1 MNKHQIAPQNIMV
14 SLETLPGTGKIQRKC
29 ACGNH
34 TLAGGECAEC
44 HKKRL
49 QGKAP
54 NHHEPDTAP
63 PIVHEVL
70 RSSGQPLD
78 PATRAFMEPR
88 FGRDFSGVRVHTDG
102 KAAQSA
108 QSVNALAYTV
118 GQDVVFDNGQYMPK
132 TDRGRRLLA
141 HELTHVMQQTRS
153 GGIRLDRKKAPT
165 NFGEFETTKFVESN
179 SRGVE
184 IILKFHPEESKVDAK
199 KIALAQ
205 SVKATHEGGAAYV
218 PNPTMANRMAP
229 GGKPGAGYVIDA
241 SGKTN
246 NPIYFDTKNLG
257 PTENLKDTPSSA
269 NTSANPTVLG
279 VNTHYELG
287 HCYKARSTDAAKKK
301 HPAGLYDQPQGRK
314 KKGAGMMFE
323 TAAFAIDGADTGKYY
338 GSVKWGYKLE
348 GTEAAP
354 TVAKIDID
362 EASKGTP
369 TANFIEPAKL
379 WNVGKTQGTL
389 KVIADPATVYKMDGS
404 TTETLAKETKIKQ
417 LDTVGGGT
425 EAMIK
430 AEVLNANGT
439 GSGKLIFINV
449 SDVKDMGDGTAN
461 KKLPV

>member
-1 MNKHQIAPQNIMV
+1 MNKRQIAPQNIMV
-14 SLETLPGTGKIQRKC
+14 SLDTLPGAGKIQRKC

-34 TLAGGECAEC
+34 TVAGVECAEC
-44 HKKRL
+44 YKKRL
-49 QGKAP
+49 QWKAS
-54 NHHEPDTAP
+54 NHHEPDTVP

-78 PATRAFMEPR
+78 PATRTFMEPR

-118 GQDVVFDNGQYMPK
+118 GQDVVFGNGQYTPE
-132 TDRGRRLLA
+132 TDQGRRLLA

-153 GGIRLDRKKAPT
+153 GGIRLDRKKVPT
-165 NFGEFETTKFVESN
+165 NFGEFETTKFAESN

-184 IILKFHPEESKVDAK
+184 IILRFHPEESKVEAK

-205 SVKATHEGGAAYV
+205 SVKAIHEGGAAYV
-218 PNPTMANRMAP
+218 PNPTMANRMTP

-269 NTSANPTVLG
+269 NSSANPTVLG
-279 VNTHYELG
+279 ANTHYELG

-354 TVAKIDID
+354 TVTKIDID

-404 TTETLAKETKIKQ
+404 TTETLAKDTKIKQ
-417 LDTVGGGT
+417 LDTIGGGT

-430 AEVLNANGT
+430 TEVLNADGT

-449 SDVKDMGDGTAN
+449 SDVKDMGDGSAN